1 MCAPAGMVDTAFL
14 RSDELPGGVAL
25 GYLAPEPALRTNVLH
40 LPVRGN
46 GDGGAYTTAA
56 DVHALWAAFD
66 AGRIVDERWVAE
78 MQRDRADGPPG
89 SVGYGLG
96 FWLPD
101 GRRGRAARGHGR
113 RVLVPQRA
121 PHVAGGHLHRAR
133 QHHRWCLAVL
143 RAIASH
149 L

>member
-1 MCAPAGMVDTAFL
+1 MVDTAFL

-46 GDGGAYTTAA
+46 GDGGAFTTAA
-56 DVHALWAAFD
+56 YVHALWAAFY

-78 MQRDRADGPPG
+78 MQRDRADGPRG

-96 FWLPD
+96 FWLLVGD
-101 GRRGRAARGHGR
+101 G
-113 RVLVPQRA
+113 VLQLEGMD
-121 PHVAGGHLHRAR
+121 AGCSFRSV
-133 QHHRWCLAVL
+133 HHTSPAVTYTVMANTTDGAWPVL
-143 RAIASH
+143 RTIASH
-149 L
+149 V